1 MASRNV
7 RSPTAGIVSIV
18 HRNLGD
24 AVGEGEEILF
34 VECMKM
40 EIPVAAEFAGRLVAL
55 HVKPGDPVSEDQ
67 ILAVIEG

>member
-1 MASRNV
+1 MASRKI

-18 HRNLGD
+18 HRNVGD
-24 AVGEGEEILF
+24 VVGEGEEIMF

-40 EIPVAAEFAGRLVAL
+40 EIPVATESAGRLVAL
-55 HVKPGDPVSEDQ
+55 HVKPGDSVSEDQ